1 MGGRELG
8 AHHFGDVTVDASQ
21 ALAAV
26 RHIVRRAGQDPAEL
40 LELLDVL
47 GLPTTRRA
55 LNALKARAAIDEAAR
70 KQRTKET
77 P

>member
-1 MGGRELG
+1 MGGRDLELRNLG
-8 AHHFGDVTVDASQ
+8 NVTVDASQ

-26 RHIVRRAGQDPAEL
+26 RHIARRFGQDPAEL

-47 GLPTTRRA
+47 GLPATAQQLRV
-55 LNALKARAAIDEAAR
+55 LKARAAIEAAHR
-70 KQRTKET
+70 KET